1 MSRSPSTSPVDLGQ
15 IRQVAAALKDAGRS
29 DEAFEMVLALVGRL
43 SQQSAQLEQR
53 LAEVLRQLYG
63 RRSEKIAPGQLG
75 LMLGELASAAAS
87 DAGAT
92 ADVVDAPSRVEPS
105 EEARRTRKPTGR
117 KPLPASLPREER
129 VHRPTAEE
137 LVCTCGADKKRIG
150 DERSQILEYVP
161 ASFKVIV
168 DVREKFACSA
178 CQAGVVIAPVPPKPI
193 EGGLPGPGLVAH
205 TLIAKYK
212 DGLPL
217 NRLAGIYQRAGV
229 ELAPSTLGDW
239 VRGGAA
245 LLEPL
250 AKHIFARV
258 MAAHIVQADDT
269 GLRVLDPCRANGV
282 KKGHVWGFVGDRHLV
297 AFAYTETWEGERARE
312 HLVTRRGYLQV
323 DGYAGLNPLFEGP
336 DPPCVAIGCMAHCR
350 RKFVVA
356 MEGGDLRAA
365 FAADLIQKLYAVER
379 DATDAEL
386 DHTARRARRRDRSAP
401 LMNELGSWIARVHP
415 AAPPRS
421 PLGKALTYAI
431 NQWPQ
436 LMRFLDDGRIEL
448 DNNGIERALRPI
460 AVGRKGWLFAG
471 SDEGARRAAIVYT
484 VIGSAVLAG
493 AEPWAYLRA
502 VVDELSAGVSAAR
515 LAELAPDRWAA
526 DHAGDAAAATPASS

>member
-1 MSRSPSTSPVDLGQ
+1 MSRTPSSSPVDLDQ
-15 IRQVAAALKDAGRS
+15 IREVAATLKDAGKH
-29 DEAFEMVLALVGRL
+29 DEAFEMVLDLVGRL

-53 LAEVLRQLYG
+53 LGEVLRQLYG
-63 RRSEKIAPGQLG
+63 RRSEKVAPGQLG
-75 LMLGELASAAAS
+75 LLLGELASAASGAS
-87 DAGAT
+87 ETGAEPP
-92 ADVVDAPSRVEPS
+92 ARIEPS
-105 EEARRTRKPTGR
+105 NEAKRTRKPTGR
-117 KPLPASLPREER
+117 KALPASLPREER
-129 VHRPTAEE
+129 VHRPAAED
-137 LVCTCGADKKRIG
+137 LVCECGADKKRIG

-168 DVREKFACSA
+168 DVREKFACAA

-229 ELAPSTLGDW
+229 EIAASTLGDW

-250 AKHIFARV
+250 AKHIFVRI
-258 MAAHIVQADDT
+258 MGSHIVQADDT
-269 GLRVLDPCRANGV
+269 GLRVLDPSRANGV
-282 KKGHVWGFVGDRHLV
+282 KKGHLWGFVGDRRLV

-323 DGYAGLNPLFEGP
+323 DGYAGLNPLFDGP

-365 FAADLIQKLYAVER
+365 VAVDLIQKLYAVER
-379 DATDAEL
+379 DATECNL
-386 DHTARRARRRDRSAP
+386 DHEARRARRRDRSAP
-401 LMNELGSWIARVHP
+401 LMNELGTWIARIHP
-415 AAPPRS
+415 AAPPKT

-493 AEPWAYLRA
+493 VEPWAYLRA
-502 VVDELSAGVSAAR
+502 VVDELSASVSSAR

-526 DHAGDAAAATPASS
+526 AQANPAAPASTSSDV